1 MSIDNALDS
10 DEIDLA
16 KLIRNVWRGKWII
29 AAWSAAAIL
38 LMLCYALL
46 RTPVYKIESIISHAQ
61 SSSLIPIQPSI
72 LDVAGVHSVPKLDE
86 NVIYNSTLLQLE
98 STNVLREFWS
108 TYSSNKGEESNNEFR
123 AFVNGLNVES
133 VNPKADEPQSKRI
146 SARFSE
152 PEKGENTLNAY
163 LDFINKRIQNQ
174 FIEEIN
180 RSFKASLVTI
190 DNSISLLEE
199 DAQKNLSYELLKLKE
214 NYEVAKSL
222 KITATPYK
230 DLENIGLSI
239 LDGRD
244 YLLGTDALTLQ
255 IDMLS
260 ARQGK
265 SMRAYNKR
273 INDLFLARSII
284 ESDIARLSGF
294 KGSVPMFKIENRAES
309 SIDPVGP
316 RKLILLISGLI
327 AGLFFGCL
335 HVLFLNLMKQDGD

>member
-16 KLIRNVWRGKWII
+16 KLIRNVWRVKWII
-29 AAWSAAAIL
+29 VAWTATL
-38 LMLCYALL
+38 VFLMLAYAYS
-46 RTPVYKIESIISHAQ
+46 RTPIYKIESIISHAQ

-86 NVIYNSTLLQLE
+86 KVIYNSTLLQLG

-108 TYSSNKGEESNNEFR
+108 TYSASKGEESNNEFR
-123 AFVNGLNVES
+123 AFVSGLSVES
-133 VNPKADEPQSKRI
+133 VNPKAEEPQSKRI

-163 LDFINKRIQNQ
+163 LEFINKRIQTQ

-265 SMRAYNKR
+265 SMRAYNQR
-273 INDLFLARSII
+273 INDLFLARSVI

-316 RKLILLISGLI
+316 KKLILLIGGLI

-335 HVLFLNLMKQDGD
+335 HVLLLNLMKQNGD